1 MISPQTLG
9 AGMSM
14 IGALALASLCVTCIA
29 IRAGVPVLTV
39 TAELDAMNAARQ
51 RRGRPPLGP
60 FDGHCQRCEAA
71 AAVYRLR

>member
-1 MISPQTLG
+1 
-9 AGMSM
+9 M
-14 IGALALASLCVTCIA
+14 IGALALASLCTTCIA

-39 TAELDAMNAARQ
+39 AAELVQMNMARH

-71 AAVYRLR
+71 APVYRLR